1 MANDEKTTHPL
12 QNPQKSSPNN
22 AEAYQKTLYEFC
34 GKIRQSEDID
44 AILQMTLQE
53 ICETCGLPAASIKI
67 RMPIGSSV
75 KIDTRELDTKDLRP

>member
-1 MANDEKTTHPL
+1 MANADKTTHPL
-12 QNPQKSSPNN
+12 RNAQNPSPND

-34 GKIRQSEDID
+34 SKIRQSEDID

-67 RMPIGSSV
+67 RMPVGSPA
-75 KIDTRELDTKDLRP
+75 KINTRELDTKDLRP